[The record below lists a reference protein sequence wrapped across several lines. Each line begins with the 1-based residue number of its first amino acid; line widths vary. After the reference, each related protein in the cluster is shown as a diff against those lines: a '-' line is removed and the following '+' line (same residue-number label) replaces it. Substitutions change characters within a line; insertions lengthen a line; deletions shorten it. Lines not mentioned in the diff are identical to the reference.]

1 MNTVQ
6 IQFADLGKTVEVEP
20 GQTLAEMAGRL
31 GIRLGHTLLGA
42 EVNNKCVGLSYRTFQ
57 PKRVKYFDISHPE
70 GQRMYVRTLILMLHV
85 AVRETMPGVELDV
98 LHSVSK
104 GLYCELRRDGRR
116 LDPTTAQTSALRS
129 RMRDICQADLPIARS
144 EVETDRVVE
153 LVADTPDTC
162 RLLRQHGEIYTAVH
176 TLRGHSAVFYGD
188 LAPRTSIADVFDL
201 KEYFSGLLL
210 QLPDGK
216 DPDNVASMTLQNK
229 MFATFLEFDKL
240 QNLLGV
246 RRLADLND
254 AISRGYGHKI
264 IQVAEALHEKKIAD
278 IADLIAERR
287 RDVRVVLIAGPSS
300 SGKTTFCKRL
310 SVQMVLNGMMP
321 VSLSIDNYFVDRDK
335 SPRDADG
342 NYDFE
347 AVEAIDVK
355 LFNEHLLAL
364 MAGEEVEI
372 PKYNFVR
379 GCREYDG
386 TRLRLGERGVL
397 VIEGTHGLTP
407 ALTPMVP
414 EANKFR
420 VYVAPLVGINFDQLT
435 RIHTTDTRLVRRI
448 VRDYYTRGHNAEAT
462 IAMWPSV
469 RRGEDRF
476 IYTNQEQAD
485 VMFNSCTIYEFA
497 VLKAKV
503 EPLLLEVRRNSPHY
517 AEARRL
523 LRFLSYFQ
531 PLDAETIPPTS
542 LLREFLGG
550 SSFVYD

>member
-6 IQFADLGKTVEVEP
+6 IQFVDLGKTVEMEP
-20 GQTLAEMAGRL
+20 GQTLAEMAERV
-31 GIRLGHTLLGA
+31 GIRLPHALLGA

-57 PKRVKYFDISHPE
+57 PKRVKYFDICHPE
-70 GQRMYVRTLILMLHV
+70 GQRMYVRTLVLMLHV

-98 LHSVSK
+98 LHSVSR
-104 GLYCELRRDGRR
+104 GLYCELRQDGRR
-116 LDPTTAQTSALRS
+116 LDPTTAQTSALRA
-129 RMRDICQADLPIARS
+129 RMRDICQADLPIERG
-144 EVETDRVVE
+144 EVDTDKVVE
-153 LVADTPDTC
+153 LVADIPDTC
-162 RLLRQHGEIYTAVH
+162 RLLRQHGDMYTAVH

-188 LAPRTSIADVFDL
+188 LVPRTSIVSVFDL

-216 DPDNVASMTLQNK
+216 DPDAVATMTLQNK

-254 AISRGYGHKI
+254 AIARGHGRKI

-321 VSLSIDNYFVDRDK
+321 VPLSIDNYFVNRDQT
-335 SPRDADG
+335 PRDADG
-342 NYDFE
+342 KYDFE

-355 LFNEHLLAL
+355 LFNEQLLAL

-407 ALTPMVP
+407 ELTPMVP
-414 EANKFR
+414 EGNKFR
-420 VYVAPLVGINFDQLT
+420 VYVAPLVGINFDPLT

-448 VRDYYTRGHNAEAT
+448 VRDYYNRGHNAEAT

-523 LRFLSYFQ
+523 LRFLSYFR